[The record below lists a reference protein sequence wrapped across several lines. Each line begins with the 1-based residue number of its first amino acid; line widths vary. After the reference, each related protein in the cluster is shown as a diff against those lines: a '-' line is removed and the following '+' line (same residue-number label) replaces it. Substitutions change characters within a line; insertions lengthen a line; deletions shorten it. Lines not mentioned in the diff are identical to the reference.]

1 MKILLI
7 EQLRKS
13 NLSSNRF
20 LTRFLT
26 SFSILP
32 TLYIRRLAAITPGK
46 HKVTI
51 LNERYHQRNI
61 TDEYDLV
68 VIHYNTASSSVA
80 YKVADQYRK
89 KNVCVILCG
98 LHASA
103 LTNEALKHADT
114 VLLGRGECNWLDL
127 LKDAEKKKIQKIYPP
142 KSLDTEHCHLP
153 STNVRLPGFVLMGA
167 IEATRGCPYQCHF
180 CPEGNTP
187 NGNHFYTRPVEE
199 VIEEIRNLPQKI
211 FMFYDM
217 SLTIDPSYTKEL
229 FRQMKPLK
237 KHFFCNGNINLLAR
251 DPSFVSLS
259 KEAGCIGWLVGFE
272 SFQQQTLDSMG
283 KSTNM
288 VKEYET
294 AIDLIHSHN
303 MIVIGDFMF
312 GFDTDTPDVFDVT
325 FSMLKKL
332 KIDVADFTIVT
343 PFPGTPLF
351 KKLQKENRLLTTK
364 WDEYTMFNPV
374 FQPKHMT
381 PEQLQ
386 RGVFSLY
393 KQFYSPKEVIQ
404 RTMPTILNGIYPFSS
419 VAARNLLASF
429 NSMFLTK

>member
-7 EQLRKS
+7 EQLKKS
-13 NLSSNRF
+13 NRSSNHF

-26 SFSILP
+26 TFSILP
-32 TLYIRRLAAITPGK
+32 TLYIRRLAAITPKK
-46 HKVTI
+46 HQVTV
-51 LNERYHQRNI
+51 LNERYHQRKI

-68 VIHYNTASSSVA
+68 VIHYNTASSPVA
-80 YKVADQYRK
+80 YDIADQFRK
-89 KNVCVILCG
+89 KEVTVILCG

-103 LTNEALKHADT
+103 LPNEALKHADT

-127 LKDAEKKKIQKIYPP
+127 LKDVEKKNIQKIYPP
-142 KSLDTEHCHLP
+142 KSYDTKNCFIP
-153 STNVRLPGFVLMGA
+153 STNVALPGFILMGA

-187 NGNHFYTRPVEE
+187 NGNQFYTRPIEE
-199 VIEEIRNLPQKI
+199 VIEEIQNLPQKI
-211 FMFYDM
+211 FTFYDM

-272 SFQQQTLDSMG
+272 SFQQQTLELMG
-283 KSTNM
+283 KSTNI
-288 VKEYET
+288 VKEYKT

-312 GFDTDTPDVFDVT
+312 GFDTDTPDVFDDT

-351 KKLQKENRLLTTK
+351 KKLQKEKRLLTTK

-381 PEQLQ
+381 AEQLQ

-393 KQFYSPKEVIQ
+393 KQFYSPKEIIL
-404 RTMPTILNGIYPFSS
+404 RTLPAVLKGFYPFTS